1 LFVIGELTM
10 RAVLPLIVF
19 VFVFGGCCGGLQAG
33 QESTS
38 VEVEAATAAPVDEPV
53 PLDEVGLP
61 PKRLGKSGKHG
72 GVRFFARMDTDGDGG
87 ISTEEFRGTAERFA
101 EVDTNGDG
109 RIEATEFDA
118 ARPDRMGR
126 MGDFMGRHDANED
139 GKISAEEFQGKETRF
154 AKLDRDSDGF
164 IDETEAPGG
173 RRAGT
178 EGEEVTEDDAAD
190 EASETPE
197 EEAQ

>member
-1 LFVIGELTM
+1 M
-10 RAVLPLIVF
+10 RVALPLIVF

-33 QESTS
+33 QEAPP
-38 VEVEAATAAPVDEPV
+38 VEVEAATATPVEEPAPV
-53 PLDEVGLP
+53 DEVGLP

-87 ISTEEFRGTAERFA
+87 ISAEEFRGTAERFA

-126 MGDFMGRHDANED
+126 QGDFMGRHDANED
-139 GKISAEEFQGKETRF
+139 GKISAEEFLGKETRF
-154 AKLDRDSDGF
+154 AKLDRDGDGF

-173 RRAGT
+173 RWAGT
-178 EGEEVTEDDAAD
+178 EGEEDAEEDAAD
-190 EASETPE
+190 EAT
-197 EEAQ
+197 EAPAEDAQ